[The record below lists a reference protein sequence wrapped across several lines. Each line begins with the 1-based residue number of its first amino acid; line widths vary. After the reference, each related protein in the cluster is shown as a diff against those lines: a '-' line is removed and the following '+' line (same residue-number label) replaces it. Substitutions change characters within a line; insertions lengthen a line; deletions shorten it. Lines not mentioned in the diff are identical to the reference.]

1 MKNILNKINLLIVT
15 LVVVCQAN
23 VFAQPGVPPAPY
35 CFPLYSQIP
44 CNQPGPSN
52 SPGNFIND
60 FINSFSTTGGV
71 SNITNNNSGCNA
83 QNFPAVGIRNY
94 FYFGCQHYLV
104 ANPGQVITATFQ
116 SGQTYAQG
124 FTLFVDW
131 DQNGVFNLTNERVCS
146 VPGVPAAQSFN
157 SANFTIPVGQATGT
171 YRMRARAAWA
181 TNGPT
186 IDPCLNYGYGETED
200 YNLYVNMTPAGII
213 TATASTSTPSLCSG
227 QTINLNVLTS
237 ANPTTAL
244 TYTWSGPG
252 NYTSSVQ
259 SPVITNATATMS
271 GVYSV
276 TVSPGSCPATKTVQV
291 TVTNYPTYTVSPL
304 TATVC
309 QGGVLTPSVILG
321 TLPGT
326 PCSTVGLGPPC
337 ATPLLK
343 DVGTSTTFNPSW
355 QTPVVYN
362 KYYYDHHQQI
372 LYPASELLAAGV
384 SAGYLTSM
392 AFNVSATNGIGSLT
406 NFTIK
411 MKCTNA
417 TAITAFDNTNL
428 SQVFTQAAF
437 APVTGWNT
445 HTFQTPYYWDGVSN
459 ILVDICRG
467 NQPWQFVSASVFYT
481 PTTYVSNIWNGV
493 FGPNQTSCGTAGSQ
507 GTSTDRPNT
516 RWGNCVSVLPSNF
529 TYSWSPGPGIAAPTA
544 TSTQITTQP
553 ITGTIATVVYSVVVT
568 PTVYACPTL
577 QTLTVTVVNPMSP
590 TITPVPPL
598 CNSYGTV
605 GIIATPGGG
614 NWTTNPAISATGIIT
629 PSLAAI
635 GTSTVLYTVGIGSCI
650 ATNTTSI
657 DVSQFNTAALTGTV
671 PNMCNTF
678 TPFNLFSI
686 VQSTVTGVWSGIG
699 VSANVFNP
707 NLPTGI
713 YTLTY
718 NTVSAPNATLCPD
731 TRTINVSVLNPP
743 QPTISQVGPY
753 CNTAPNFQLIV
764 SPTTGTWTPTV
775 YNNTSGTFSPGL
787 AAIGNNTVQYVIGTN
802 TCNVQDTKTIS
813 IEAFVPAVITGTIP
827 DLCVTSGQVNLVPLT
842 TNNLGVWNGSG
853 ISGTSF
859 NPATSG
865 VGNIVLSYNTASSP
879 SGLCPAQATTAVNV
893 YSLASPAI
901 SQVGPF
907 CNGGAPIQLQ
917 VSPLGGIFSGANN
930 GATTPTGGF
939 NPAFAII
946 GDNIINY
953 SVTAGPCVAYGQT
966 TITIEKFISADMS
979 QYAGPYCRNDAPINL
994 NSIAQNPG
1002 GTWAGPGVIGNIFT
1016 PASANIGNNNVIT
1029 YLTHSMPT
1037 ASLCP
1042 DTTAIRIQVNEV
1054 PNVSIVSNMEK
1065 GCVPII
1071 VTFNTPS
1078 ANSGTGL
1085 WNLGDGSEPLPGL
1098 SVTHTFEIPGS
1109 YTITFNYEDEIGCS
1123 TQAVLPAPIE
1133 VYAMPHAA
1141 FINNPDEVTI
1151 GTPEVQFTNLST
1163 VFGSNSY
1170 QWQIGNLYQ
1179 LSDPNPKVVFPVA
1192 GDYEVTLTATTI
1204 HGCKDVV
1211 SKLIQVKNDFGI
1223 YIPSSFTPNFDGLN
1237 DEFIPIFSPYGLDLK
1252 TYEMEVF
1259 DRWGHSLFHTKDFMV
1274 GWNGS
1279 VNNKGDDSIKEDVY
1293 VYKVRFKDIEG
1304 KIHNKT
1310 GHVTLMK

>member
-1 MKNILNKINLLIVT
+1 MKNIFNKISLLIV
-15 LVVVCQAN
+15 VIVFFAN
-23 VFAQPGVPPAPY
+23 IKVLAQPGVPPAPY

-60 FINSFSTTGGV
+60 FINSFSTTGGI

-83 QNFPAVGIRNY
+83 QNFPATGIRNY

-171 YRMRARAAWA
+171 YRMRARCAWA

-291 TVTNYPTYTVSPL
+291 TVTDYPTYTVTPL

-372 LYPASELLAAGV
+372 LYRASELLASGV

-428 SQVFTQAAF
+428 SQVFTQASF
-437 APVTGWNT
+437 APVNGWNT

-516 RWGNCVSVLPSNF
+516 RWGNCVSVLPNNF
-529 TYSWSPGPGIAAPTA
+529 TYLWTPGPGIAAPTA

-553 ITGTIATVVYSVVVT
+553 ITGTVATVLYSVVVT
-568 PTVYACPTL
+568 PTVYSCPTL

-590 TITPVPPL
+590 TITPVAPL
-598 CNSYGTV
+598 CNTFGTV
-605 GIIATPGGG
+605 NIIANPPGGVFS
-614 NWTTNPAISATGIIT
+614 TNPAITAAGVINPAI
-629 PSLAAI
+629 AAI

-657 DVSQFNTAALTGTV
+657 DVSQFNTAALTGSL
-671 PNMCNTF
+671 PDQCNTF
-678 TPFNLFSI
+678 TPTNLMTI
-686 VQSTVTGVWSGIG
+686 VQSTVNGVWSGTG
-699 VSANVFNP
+699 VSANVFSP
-707 NLPTGI
+707 NLPTGV

-718 NTVSAPNATLCPD
+718 NTTSAANATLCPD
-731 TRTINVSVLNPP
+731 SKTITVNVLNPP

-753 CNTAPNFQLIV
+753 CDNAPSSQLLV
-764 SPTTGTWTPTV
+764 SPTTGSWTPTV
-775 YNNTSGTFSPGL
+775 YNSSTGTFSPGL
-787 AAIGNNTVQYVIGTN
+787 ASIGNNVVTYIIGTN
-802 TCNVQDTKTIS
+802 TCNVSDTKTIS
-813 IEAFVPAVITGTIP
+813 VEAYVPAVITGTIP
-827 DLCVTSGQVNLVPLT
+827 DLCVTSSQVNLVPLT
-842 TNNLGVWNGSG
+842 TNNLGIWTGSG

-865 VGNIVLSYNTASSP
+865 VGNIILTYNTASSP

-893 YSLASPAI
+893 YSLATPAI
-901 SQVGPF
+901 TQVGPF
-907 CNGGAPIQLQ
+907 CNAGPPLQLQ
-917 VSPLGGIFSGANN
+917 VSPLGGVFGGANN
-930 GATTPTGGF
+930 GATTPSGGF
-939 NPAFAII
+939 NPSFAII

-953 SVTAGPCVAYGQT
+953 SVTAGPCVAYAQT
-966 TITIEKFISADMS
+966 TINIEKFVSADLS

-994 NSIAQNPG
+994 NSIVQNPG
-1002 GTWAGPGVIGNIFT
+1002 GVWSGPGVTGSLFT
-1016 PASANIGNNNVIT
+1016 PASANIGDNNIVT
-1029 YLTHSMPT
+1029 YFTHSMPT

-1042 DTTAIRIQVNEV
+1042 DSSAVRITVNEV
-1054 PNVSIVSNMEK
+1054 PNVSVVSNLEK
-1065 GCVPII
+1065 GCSPII

-1078 ANSGTGL
+1078 ANTGTGL
-1085 WNLGDGSEPLPGL
+1085 WNLGDGSDPMPGL
-1098 SVTHTFEIPGS
+1098 SVTHTFDIPGS
-1109 YTITFNYEDEIGCS
+1109 YTVTFNYQDDIGCS
-1123 TQAVLPAPIE
+1123 TQAVLANPIV
-1133 VYAMPHAA
+1133 VYAMPRAN
-1141 FINNPDEVTI
+1141 FNYNPDEVTI
-1151 GTPEVQFTNLST
+1151 ATPEVQFSNLST
-1163 VFGSNSY
+1163 VLGANSY

-1179 LSDPNPKVVFPVA
+1179 LNDVNPKVIFPVA
-1192 GDYEVTLTATTI
+1192 GDYEVTLTATTVN
-1204 HGCKDVV
+1204 GCKDVL
-1211 SKLIQVKNDFGI
+1211 SKMIQVKNDYGI

-1259 DRWGHSLFHTKDFMV
+1259 DRWGHSMFHTKDYTI

-1293 VYKVRFKDIEG
+1293 VYKVRFKDIDG